1 MVWVSLDD
9 RVTLHEKF
17 LSVGPEGF
25 ALWAGMLCYCNRSVT
40 EGYVPKKHLDA
51 YFPTLRGVK
60 AERLAVRLVE
70 EGLLIPTETGWFI
83 HQYELHQPHAMRDV
97 VREKEEAKIEKRR
110 SDRERLAHKRAL
122 EKEAKS
128 RQMALGLPSPEG
140 ASRGNVAS
148 DNPAT
153 RAKVAGDESASR
165 DTPNHALPFQFSE
178 RERTRTEAGTPS
190 DSGPSGPEPSDEQG
204 EQEAPGRPAKAPEAE
219 GTARESSEGPG
230 TPPVGG
236 QVARTTDGGPVGPA
250 GSGPPTDSSGLEL
263 DGHVPSERELAF
275 EAVGVLEPDGIP
287 ARGHPD
293 YTAMVQV
300 HKLICDGFRGRWE
313 PRLALLWPGPK
324 GKPALSEAFW
334 VVRMVQKD
342 PSLTHEGMV
351 ETMLDEWFDGPDP
364 WPRNHR
370 YPWNTFVNQMADAY
384 VRAID
389 RARTREAEANEY
401 RNDFGDLDDA
411 AVH

>member
-1 MVWVSLDD
+1 MPHVRLDD
-9 RVTLHEKF
+9 RIAHHVKVMAAGTDA
-17 LSVGPEGF
+17 F
-25 ALWAGMLCYCNRSVT
+25 ALWVGMIAFANKSAT
-40 EGYVPKKHLDA
+40 DGIIPKEYLTT
-51 YFPTLRGVK
+51 YWPTLQGR
-60 AERLAVRLVE
+60 ALHRAVDRLVAV
-70 EGLLIPTETGWFI
+70 GLLVDAEK
-83 HQYELHQPHAMRDV
+83 HYLLHDYEDHQPHAMRSAQRIHKEGNKNRNREYRA
-97 VREKEEAKIEKRR
+97 REKAKNQMVLDLQEGHRDGVRDAVTHGVTDAARAASVTPSQMDTIPNHTKPLIL
-110 SDRERLAHKRAL
+110 RERENALA
-122 EKEAKS
+122 
-128 RQMALGLPSPEG
+128 
-140 ASRGNVAS
+140 
-148 DNPAT
+148 
-153 RAKVAGDESASR
+153 
-165 DTPNHALPFQFSE
+165 
-178 RERTRTEAGTPS
+178 EAGTPS
-190 DSGPSGPEPSDEQG
+190 DSGPSGPEPSGEQG
-204 EQEAPGRPAKAPEAE
+204 EREAHGSPVEAPEGARAPRSTAE
-219 GTARESSEGPG
+219 GAAA
-230 TPPVGG
+230 PPAGG
-236 QVARTTDGGPVGPA
+236 QGPRTTDGGSVGPA
-250 GSGPPTDSSGLEL
+250 GSGPLTDSGGLEL
-263 DGHVPSERELAF
+263 DGRVPSERELAF